1 MNMKLKK
8 LFIALSFFLVIVN
21 ALFGKVSQVFAAPP
35 VPTGTLVTSG
45 EVMAHNG
52 CSPAPVYIN
61 LNAGQTYTVLL
72 WGTYLYWSDPSKLP
86 HGNAGDVAIYNAD
99 NLALA
104 EIYTQPPYDSSDSSG
119 VLHFY
124 CNHPALGA
132 GHLRLKLL

>member
-52 CSPAPVYIN
+52 CSPAPVYIK
-61 LNAGQTYTVLL
+61 LECRSDLHSTYV
-72 WGTYLYWSDPSKLP
+72 
-86 HGNAGDVAIYNAD
+86 GDIPI
-99 NLALA
+99 L
-104 EIYTQPPYDSSDSSG
+104 E
-119 VLHFY
+119 
-124 CNHPALGA
+124 
-132 GHLRLKLL
+132 